1 MRTILLC
8 VVVAVSVTS
17 ASDQSAENSEVESSR
32 TKRLYLTSSQTT
44 LIQNGYEAANQL
56 FDKMDKLNFAGV
68 AGNLVSGV
76 SSFLGAVGP
85 AVGIL
90 LTIFRGPSSTDM
102 LLKTLFTT
110 VENRFDQMDIKFG
123 ALKREV
129 AFVAVQVQFTT
140 LESNIKTLQ
149 AEFNTLKKVTNQKE
163 YNFEARQFISI
174 YENTYQDAGRKLAE
188 AVIHGGTLTG
198 GLFNDYLTHSTY
210 DRKQT
215 QQFMLRTLDLLMR
228 ASSLEMAYQ
237 QLKHSPTAAIK
248 RNEWITR
255 FSNITNK
262 MTGIDNTAKLH
273 YKTQMKTE
281 VDNFGTTN
289 PRTKLK
295 NSDFVNQLYTKLTTK
310 VNLMQWHN
318 LNEPRHEKQTFWIF
332 DLVRHKPVC
341 TAT

>member
-8 VVVAVSVTS
+8 VIVAVGVTS
-17 ASDQSAENSEVESSR
+17 ASEQSAENSEVESSR
-32 TKRLYLTSSQTT
+32 TKRLYLTTSQTS
-44 LIQNGYEAANQL
+44 LIQNGYDAANKL
-56 FDKMDKLNFAGV
+56 FEKMDKLDFAGV
-68 AGNLVSGV
+68 AGDLVSGV

-90 LTIFRGPSSTDM
+90 LTIFRGPSSTDR
-102 LLKTLFTT
+102 LLKSLFTT
-110 VENRFDQMDIKFG
+110 VENRFDQMDIKFDG
-123 ALKREV
+123 LKREV

-149 AEFNTLKKVTNQKE
+149 AEFNTLKKVTDQTG
-163 YNFEARQFISI
+163 YNFAARQFISI

-188 AVIHGGTLTG
+188 TVIHGGTLTG

-237 QLKHSPTAAIK
+237 QLKHSPNAAIK

-255 FSNITNK
+255 FTSIKNK
-262 MTGIDNTAKLH
+262 MTGIDNTAKSH
-273 YKTQMKTE
+273 YKTQMTTD
-281 VDNFGTTN
+281 VDNFGTLY
-289 PRTKLK
+289 PSTKLS
-295 NSDFVNQLYTKLTTK
+295 NTNFVNQLYTQLTTK
-310 VNLMQWHN
+310 VNLKQWHN
-318 LNEPRHEKQTFWIF
+318 LNEPRHEKTNVLDF
-332 DLVRHKPVC
+332 RPVC
-341 TAT
+341 TAA